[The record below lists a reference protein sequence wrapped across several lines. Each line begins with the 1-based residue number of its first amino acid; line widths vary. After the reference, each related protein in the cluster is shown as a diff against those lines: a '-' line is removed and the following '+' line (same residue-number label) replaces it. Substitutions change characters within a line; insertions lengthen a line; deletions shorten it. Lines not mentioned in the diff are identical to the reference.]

1 MKKTLKISL
10 FSLGGLILLMGTLV
24 LLIINLDPAYYRSFL
39 AQKVAEKTGRTFE
52 MGQDLKIHYY
62 PWLSIETSGMVLG
75 NAKGFEGDPFFTVD
89 HFMVRVKLL
98 PLLKRQLEMDI
109 VTLQGARIHL
119 ARNKAGRSNWE
130 DLVPRP
136 ASTKSTGFDMGNLA
150 VLLKG
155 GVKVQDAV
163 ISLDDQSLGKIY
175 QVSELNITTGPLD
188 PGEPVDLSIAFNTQ
202 TNMPEVSGNFSLD
215 AAVFYNPDLE
225 RYQIR
230 PLEAQAKLKGPGLG
244 EDPVLLTLTS
254 AVEMDL
260 ERDMVVVRDL
270 HATGLGT
277 TLEGM
282 VSIRRFQSGPPL
294 VDTDL
299 RIKGQDLARVF
310 RVLEAG
316 PLAERLAKLPDKRF
330 DLKTRMTVDMDPGT
344 VDLPDLEIQMLGASI
359 KGEVQAGRIQSATP
373 SLKGNLIAK
382 GPDLPFLL
390 QVAGWFEGKNSR
402 LALLGKRL
410 AKSENRNFHME
421 TRFDA
426 DLKTGKMDIPQF
438 SLQAPGLT
446 MEALVTADRIN
457 TRMPSVK
464 GQFKAKGPDLPLLVE
479 LAGLFQG
486 KDSSL
491 GNLSRQLTLIK
502 PNAFHADMKM
512 DMDMAKGRVQVTELS
527 IAGLGISLTGTVH
540 AQDLGSDK
548 ALVEGQLSLEG
559 NQVTQLLKALDQGE
573 LADRVQSISLRAGI
587 KGNLQALQVSP
598 LWASAGLSGSLMPPA
613 QVVLDSVGRVNVND
627 QTLALDSFSLKGL
640 GLEARG
646 SLRAEKI
653 LESPVYS
660 GKFSLAPFDL
670 TALMKKLN
678 QPLQATQDPTVFKK
692 LELFSDFSGSAAE
705 ILLKNLT
712 LIMDQSQAQG
722 EFGIKNFQDPSVWFD
737 LAIDRLNMDRYLPAV
752 QERGEKSGKT
762 GKGLGGEPSQNLAAT
777 PETLLAA
784 AALQIPVE
792 TLRAFKARGKLTLEE
807 LIVSNAR
814 LHQVKVNLDAQDGK
828 ITLAPLSAAL
838 YQGSYTGKLLLDVT
852 GKLPRLNLESA
863 LKGVELE
870 PLLNDYTGSARIRG
884 RGDMTAALTTSGR
897 DGEAMKRNVNGPMSF
912 VFKNGAVK
920 GFNAGKF
927 LRSLKSLRDNQ
938 SLQVAE
944 EEETDFTA
952 LTGNPLVKNGVVILN
967 DLEGKSPALRVTGT
981 GILADIVQETIDYKA
996 MVTVVETSKGQAG
1009 KELAELAGITIP
1021 IYIRGPVADPT
1032 ITPDIGSVISILATR
1047 EIMEKLS
1054 KKLDIKTPEPVP
1066 AQDTQEQK
1074 TKEPPLSDPLN
1085 QLKKSIEK
1093 ELGNILKG
1101 LSN

>member
-10 FSLGGLILLMGTLV
+10 FSLVGLIVLMGVLG
-24 LLIINLDPAYYRSFL
+24 LLIINLDSSHYKDFIAR
-39 AQKVAEKTGRTFE
+39 KVSERTGRPFE
-52 MGQDLKIHYY
+52 MGQDFKIHYY

-75 NAKGFEGDPFFTVD
+75 NAEGFGDPPFFSVD

-98 PLLKRQLEMDI
+98 PLLRRQLEMDI

-119 ARNKAGRSNWE
+119 ATNKAGGSNWE

-136 ASTKSTGFDMGNLA
+136 SSTKSTGFDLANLA

-155 GVKVQDAV
+155 GVRVQDAA
-163 ISLDDQSLGKIY
+163 ITFDDASMGKIY
-175 QVSELNITTGPLD
+175 QVSELNIITGPLD
-188 PGEPVDLSIAFNTQ
+188 PGAPVDLSIAFNTQ
-202 TNMPEVSGNFSLD
+202 TNMPEVSGNFNLD
-215 AAVFYNPDLE
+215 ATVFYNPDLE

-230 PLEAQAKLKGPGLG
+230 PVEAQAQLRGPGLG
-244 EDPVLLTLTS
+244 EDPVLLSLTS
-254 AVEMDL
+254 AIEMDL

-270 HATGLGT
+270 NATGLGT

-299 RIKGQDLARVF
+299 RIKGQDLARVL

-330 DLKTRMTVDMDPGT
+330 ELKTRMAV
-344 VDLPDLEIQMLGASI
+344 
-359 KGEVQAGRIQSATP
+359 
-373 SLKGNLIAK
+373 
-382 GPDLPFLL
+382 
-390 QVAGWFEGKNSR
+390 
-402 LALLGKRL
+402 
-410 AKSENRNFHME
+410 
-421 TRFDA
+421 
-426 DLKTGKMDIPQF
+426 
-438 SLQAPGLT
+438 
-446 MEALVTADRIN
+446 
-457 TRMPSVK
+457 
-464 GQFKAKGPDLPLLVE
+464 
-479 LAGLFQG
+479 
-486 KDSSL
+486 
-491 GNLSRQLTLIK
+491 
-502 PNAFHADMKM
+502 
-512 DMDMAKGRVQVTELS
+512 DMAKGQVQVTELS

-540 AQDLGSDK
+540 AQDLVSDK
-548 ALVEGQLSLEG
+548 ARVEGQLSLEG
-559 NQVTQLLKALDQGE
+559 KQMTQLLKALDQGE
-573 LADRVQSISLRAGI
+573 LADQVQSVSLKAGI
-587 KGNLQALQVSP
+587 KGNLQSLQVSP
-598 LWASAGLSGSLMPPA
+598 LWASAGLSGSLMPLS

-627 QTLALDSFSLKGL
+627 QILALDSFSLKGL

-646 SLRAEKI
+646 TLRAEKI

-670 TALMKKLN
+670 AVLMKKLN

-692 LELFSDFSGSAAE
+692 LELFSDFSGSGAE

-712 LIMDQSQAQG
+712 LILDQSQAQG

-737 LAIDRLNMDRYLPAV
+737 LAIDRLNMDRYLPPA
-752 QERGEKSGKT
+752 EDRGEPSGKP
-762 GKGLGGEPSQNLAAT
+762 GKKLGGEPSQNLAVT

-792 TLRAFKARGKLTLEE
+792 TLRTFKARGKLTLEE

-814 LHQVKVNLDAQDGK
+814 LHQIKVNLDALDGR

-838 YQGSYTGKLLLDVT
+838 YQGSYTGNLLLDVT

-863 LKGVELE
+863 LKGVALE
-870 PLLNDYTGSARIRG
+870 PLLNDYTGRSQIRG

-897 DGEAMKRNVNGPMSF
+897 DIEAMKRNVNGPMSF

-927 LRSLKSLRDNQ
+927 LRTLKSLRDNQ
-938 SLQVAE
+938 SLQVVE
-944 EEETDFTA
+944 EEETDFTT
-952 LTGNPLVKNGVVILN
+952 LTGNPLVKKGVVILN
-967 DLEGKSPALRVTGT
+967 DLEGKSPAFRVTGT
-981 GILADIVQETIDYKA
+981 GILADIVQETMDYKV

-1021 IYIRGPVADPT
+1021 IYIQGPVADPT

-1054 KKLDIKTPEPVP
+1054 KKLDIKPP
-1066 AQDTQEQK
+1066 APAPARDLKEQG